1 MIRGDLDIIEKTKN
15 LPRLS
20 LKFYTHMK
28 ITLRGE
34 YLQEISDRFI
44 GSINSN
50 GEKEIHFASHK
61 MRMCMRSGSYAYA
74 AHVIWNCHY
83 LYRYS
88 YQRQYL

>member
-1 MIRGDLDIIEKTKN
+1 MIRGDLDIIEKTKA
-15 LPRLS
+15 LRGCLS

-50 GEKEIHFASHK
+50 GEKRDTFCVKCVRACVAVVTH
-61 MRMCMRSGSYAYA
+61 MRHMYM
-74 AHVIWNCHY
+74 WNCHY
-83 LYRYS
+83 IYRYS